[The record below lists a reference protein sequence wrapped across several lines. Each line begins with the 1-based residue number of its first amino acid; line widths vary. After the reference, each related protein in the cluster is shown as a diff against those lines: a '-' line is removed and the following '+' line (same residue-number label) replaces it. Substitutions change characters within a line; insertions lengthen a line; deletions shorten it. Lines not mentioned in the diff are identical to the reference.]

1 MTKKPFLAT
10 LILVGLFM
18 LQGCIIVI
26 QQPSAEEKQLMTI
39 QEKVVDQ
46 IASVN
51 QRINSGNYSQAEIDQ
66 LLVSAQQVVDESLKN
81 IESLKLPEKVKDLAN
96 QTKHYLESAKG
107 LYAQMQKY
115 IGQFDEL
122 KKQGMILTTQAQE
135 TFNEQMQNAQK
146 GLDTFKK
153 QLDTL
158 STQLIETKNQI
169 EQQYKSQP

>member
-1 MTKKPFLAT
+1 MRIKPFLAAT
-10 LILVGLFM
+10 LLVGLFL

-51 QRINSGNYSQAEIDQ
+51 QRINSGNYNQAEINA
-66 LLVSAQQVVDESLKN
+66 LLTSAQEVVDESLKN
-81 IESLKLPEKVKDLAN
+81 IESLKLPDKVKDLAN

-115 IGQFDEL
+115 IDQFDEL
-122 KKQGMILTTQAQE
+122 KKQGMELTTQAQE
-135 TFNEQMQNAQK
+135 AFNEQMKNAQK
-146 GLDTFKK
+146 GLNTFKK
-153 QLDTL
+153 QLDSL
-158 STQLIETKNQI
+158 SAQLMETKDKI
-169 EQQYKSQP
+169 EKQYQSQP

>member
-1 MTKKPFLAT
+1 MIKKPFFTVLLLA
-10 LILVGLFM
+10 GLFV

-51 QRINSGNYSQAEIDQ
+51 QRINSGNYSKTEINE
-66 LLVSAQQVVDESLKN
+66 LLTSAQQVVDESLKN

-107 LYAQMQKY
+107 LYTQMQRY
-115 IGQFDEL
+115 IDQFDEL
-122 KKQGMILTTQAQE
+122 KKQGMELTTQAQE
-135 TFNEQMQNAQK
+135 ALNDQMKNAQNV
-146 GLDTFKK
+146 LNTFKK
-153 QLDTL
+153 QLDSL
-158 STQLIETKNQI
+158 SVQLLETKDKI
-169 EQQYKSQP
+169 EKQYQPQP

>member
-1 MTKKPFLAT
+1 MRIKPFLAAT
-10 LILVGLFM
+10 LLVGLFL

-51 QRINSGNYSQAEIDQ
+51 QRINSGNYNQAEINE
-66 LLVSAQQVVDESLKN
+66 LLTSAQEVVDESLKN

-115 IGQFDEL
+115 IDQFDEL
-122 KKQGMILTTQAQE
+122 KKQGMVLTTQAQE
-135 TFNEQMQNAQK
+135 AFNEQMKNAQN
-146 GLDTFKK
+146 GLNTFKK
-153 QLDTL
+153 QLDSL
-158 STQLIETKNQI
+158 SAQLMETKDKI
-169 EQQYKSQP
+169 EKQYQQQP